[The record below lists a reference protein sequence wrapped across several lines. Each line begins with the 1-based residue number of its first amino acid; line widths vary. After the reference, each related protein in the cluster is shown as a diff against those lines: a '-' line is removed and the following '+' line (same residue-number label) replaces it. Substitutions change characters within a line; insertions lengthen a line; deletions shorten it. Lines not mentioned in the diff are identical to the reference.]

1 MEFAKTVYNHME
13 KLEITFI
20 PKLIFKFIDYLCNI
34 FIKLSRDRM
43 KGLLTEI
50 DCKESLSTLYTILS
64 KCNVLLAP
72 YIPHLAEYYNH
83 IMHSSISQDNYESIH
98 LQQIDINNI
107 LYFQINDELLNGFYS
122 VNELLESV
130 RNLRQ
135 QTNKPIFY
143 PIGKIELYTES
154 NIIIHFEDI
163 ICRELNAKQLIIK
176 PIEYLQ
182 KNYKA
187 NKGLLG
193 KQYKKDAHIYVQK
206 IESGD
211 ITWDG
216 CIPEY
221 YTFTYNINLLLNKSK
236 SVDFSDN
243 KISTPT
249 IAKSQSMDLTKG
261 LSVDLSVDLSLDLL
275 DSMSNSIENTE
286 NTVGM
291 TFNYMNQNGIY
302 KQSIV
307 YIDTLTTIE
316 FDIEAEHNNIRRQI
330 NEIRKTMGIKIFN
343 KVEITFEKNDYW
355 NEFLSYPTG
364 KYNESLSLLSNRLN
378 ATIKFQDKLKDY
390 NIIKTFNNKIL
401 YVSIKIIINLI

>member
-1 MEFAKTVYNHME
+1 
-13 KLEITFI
+13 
-20 PKLIFKFIDYLCNI
+20 
-34 FIKLSRDRM
+34 
-43 KGLLTEI
+43 
-50 DCKESLSTLYTILS
+50 
-64 KCNVLLAP
+64 
-72 YIPHLAEYYNH
+72 
-83 IMHSSISQDNYESIH
+83 MHVSISQNNYESIH

-107 LYFQINDELLNGFYS
+107 LSFQINDELLNGFYS

-135 QTNKPIFY
+135 QSDKPMFY
-143 PIGKIELYTES
+143 PINKIELYTDS
-154 NIIIHFEDI
+154 NIINQFEDI
-163 ICRELNAKQLIIK
+163 ICRELNAKHLIIK
-176 PIEYLQ
+176 PIEYLE

-187 NKGLLG
+187 NKGILG

-221 YTFTYNINLLLNKSK
+221 YTFTYNINSLQEKS
-236 SVDFSDN
+236 
-243 KISTPT
+243 
-249 IAKSQSMDLTKG
+249 
-261 LSVDLSVDLSLDLL
+261 
-275 DSMSNSIENTE
+275 SI
-286 NTVGM
+286 GM
-291 TFNYMNQNGIY
+291 TFNYMNQHGIY

-307 YIDTLTTIE
+307 YIDTITTSE

-343 KVEITFEKNDYW
+343 KVEIIFEKNEYW
-355 NEFLSYPTG
+355 DEMN
-364 KYNESLSLLSNRLN
+364 NESLCLLSNRLN

-401 YVSIKIIINLI
+401 YVSITLI

>member
-64 KCNVLLAP
+64 KCNILLAP
-72 YIPHLAEYYNH
+72 FIPHLAEYYNY
-83 IMHSSISQDNYESIH
+83 IMHVSIAQDNYESIH

-107 LYFQINDELLNGFYS
+107 LSFQLNDELLNGFYS

-135 QTNKPIFY
+135 QSDKPMFY
-143 PIGKIELYTES
+143 PISKIELYTDS
-154 NIIIHFEDI
+154 NIISQFEDI

-176 PIEYLQ
+176 PIEYLE

-221 YTFTYNINLLLNKSK
+221 YTFTYNIN
-236 SVDFSDN
+236 
-243 KISTPT
+243 
-249 IAKSQSMDLTKG
+249 
-261 LSVDLSVDLSLDLL
+261 SLQG
-275 DSMSNSIENTE
+275 NSSI
-286 NTVGM
+286 GM
-291 TFNYMNQNGIY
+291 TFNYINQNGIY

-307 YIDTLTTIE
+307 YIDTLSTIE

-343 KVEITFEKNDYW
+343 KVEIIFEKNDYW
-355 NEFLSYPTG
+355 DEIN
-364 KYNESLSLLSNRLN
+364 NESLYLLSNRLN
-378 ATIKFQDKLKDY
+378 ATIKFQDKLEDY

-401 YVSIKIIINLI
+401 YVSINLIL

>member
-1 MEFAKTVYNHME
+1 
-13 KLEITFI
+13 
-20 PKLIFKFIDYLCNI
+20 
-34 FIKLSRDRM
+34 
-43 KGLLTEI
+43 
-50 DCKESLSTLYTILS
+50 
-64 KCNVLLAP
+64 
-72 YIPHLAEYYNH
+72 
-83 IMHSSISQDNYESIH
+83 

-154 NIIIHFEDI
+154 NIIIHFEDV

-176 PIEYLQ
+176 PIENLQ

-221 YTFTYNINLLLNKSK
+221 YTFTYNINLLNKSK

-243 KISTPT
+243 KISTPIT
-249 IAKSQSMDLTKG
+249 KSKSMDLTKR
-261 LSVDLSVDLSLDLL
+261 LSLDLSVDLSLDL
-275 DSMSNSIENTE
+275 SNNISNSIENSDNTE
-286 NTVGM
+286 NNVGM

>member
-1 MEFAKTVYNHME
+1 M
-13 KLEITFI
+13 
-20 PKLIFKFIDYLCNI
+20 
-34 FIKLSRDRM
+34 
-43 KGLLTEI
+43 
-50 DCKESLSTLYTILS
+50 
-64 KCNVLLAP
+64 
-72 YIPHLAEYYNH
+72 
-83 IMHSSISQDNYESIH
+83 
-98 LQQIDINNI
+98 
-107 LYFQINDELLNGFYS
+107 
-122 VNELLESV
+122 
-130 RNLRQ
+130 
-135 QTNKPIFY
+135 FY
-143 PIGKIELYTES
+143 PISKIELYTDS
-154 NIIIHFEDI
+154 NIISQFKDI

-176 PIEYLQ
+176 PIEYLE

-216 CIPEY
+216 CIQDY
-221 YTFTYNINLLLNKSK
+221 YTFTYNINSLNKSK
-236 SVDFSDN
+236 SVDLSDN
-243 KISTPT
+243 KTSTPV
-249 IAKSQSMDLTKG
+249 ARSKLMDLIE
-261 LSVDLSVDLSLDLL
+261 
-275 DSMSNSIENTE
+275 NSDNTE
-286 NTVGM
+286 NNVGI

-307 YIDTLTTIE
+307 YIDTLSTIE